1 MEFIDAAYC
10 AWDTEPFMMVF
21 SSNVFG
27 NFIYYSH
34 LLPILCSVLLVGTLW
49 WQNRY
54 HKATQALMFMTVMF
68 TAWSFSDL
76 VLWATANPLETMFFW
91 SIILHFEVLIYIGAL
106 YFINHFVNK
115 KGPGWKQEAILLAL
129 YLPLIAFSHTTLNL
143 VGYDYTNCYREAVEG
158 PLVLYAYFLEIFIA
172 LWILGIGFKYFF
184 IGSMKGRTGEILLG
198 TMGTSLF
205 LISFS
210 LGNIVGTLGVDWEL
224 GQYGLF
230 GLPLFIAL
238 LVYLIIRYNSLNAKL
253 FGAQALVT
261 GIFVM
266 VVSLLFLR
274 STENIRIVTLMTA
287 PVILLLGY
295 LLVRSVRREIEQ
307 KTLAQRLATE
317 LAGANARLERLDKM
331 KSEFVSIASH
341 QLRSPLTSIR
351 GYVSMI
357 LEGSYGDVSDKTKE
371 ILTHVSDSA
380 RHMALSIDDFLNV
393 SRIEAGNMSY
403 DIVDAD
409 LRPIVED
416 IVSDMQPVSAERGIP
431 LVLKVGFEGAA
442 VVKLDVGKTRQI
454 VQNLV
459 DNAFK
464 YSKGKEAIEIT
475 MRKDTT
481 AKKVYID
488 VKDQGIGLSA
498 ESIANLFG
506 KFERANNAS
515 SANVSGSGLG
525 LYIARTMARAMGG
538 DITVTSA
545 GEGQGSTFT
554 AVFALNGIESTWTKK
569 A

>member
-1 MEFIDAAYC
+1 MEFIDPIYC
-10 AWDTEPFMMVF
+10 AWDTEPFLMVF
-21 SSNVFG
+21 SDNVFG

-34 LLPILCSVLLVGTLW
+34 LLPILCSILLVGTLW

-76 VLWATANPLETMFFW
+76 ILWATANPIETMFFW

-115 KGPGWKQEAILLAL
+115 RPPSWKQEALLLFL
-129 YLPLIAFSHTTLNL
+129 YLPLIAFSHTSLNL

-158 PLVLYAYFLEIFIA
+158 NLVLYAYFLEIFIA
-172 LWILGIGFKYFF
+172 LWILGIGLKYLFT
-184 IGSMKGRTGEILLG
+184 GREKGRTGEIILG

-210 LGNIVGTLGVDWEL
+210 LGNIVGTIGVDWEL

-230 GLPLFIAL
+230 GLPLFVAL

-253 FGAQALVT
+253 FGAQALIT

-266 VVSLLFLR
+266 VVSLLFIR
-274 STENIRIVTLMTA
+274 STENIRIVTLLTA
-287 PVILLLGY
+287 PVILLMGY

-393 SRIEAGNMSY
+393 SRIEAGNMNY

-409 LRPIVED
+409 LRGIVED
-416 IVSDMQPVSAERGIP
+416 IVSDMQPVSVERGIP
-431 LVLKVGFEGAA
+431 IEFKTAFEGAA
-442 VVKLDVGKTRQI
+442 VVKLDIGKTRQI

-459 DNAFK
+459 DNAYK
-464 YSKGKEAIEIT
+464 YTKGTGAIEVN
-475 MRKDTT
+475 MRKDQAT
-481 AKKVYID
+481 KKVHID
-488 VKDQGIGLSA
+488 VKDQGIGLSP
-498 ESIANLFG
+498 ESIANLFE
-506 KFERANNAS
+506 KFERAKNAS
-515 SANVSGSGLG
+515 TANVSGSGLG

-538 DITVTSA
+538 DITVASP

-554 AVFALNGIESTWTKK
+554 LTMPLNGIEATWAKN